1 LRESALLAAV
11 LLGTGVAA
19 PTRADERVPVV
30 VTPGSER
37 SYRIVVQR
45 FADSAAAD
53 AADADTRA
61 GEATGAEAAAAPDEK
76 RVRAFRED
84 ILNALEYSS
93 VFRRVEEAAYLG
105 PISSGPFDG
114 APPPVCS
121 DWTQIGADV
130 LLEGEFQRDAAKFA
144 VAFRVWDTARCRE
157 LLRRRYSQAADAAP
171 EPVAR
176 RIADDVVEDF
186 IGLRGVSSTEI
197 AFVSDRGG
205 NKEIYVMN
213 ADGSSARPATANRSL
228 NNFPDWSPDGDSLL
242 YTSYRHQNTPFLFV
256 SSRGR
261 NQPGRLLSG
270 LGDEQSQ
277 FRGVFGPAGERIAV
291 VMSEDD
297 GASDIFSVRTN
308 GRRLR
313 RLTKSRAIEVSPTW
327 SPDGERIA
335 FVSDRSGAPQIFVM
349 DSDGGNTRRLTYD
362 GSYNTRP
369 VWSPDGQWIAYET
382 RVDGQFDIWLIDP
395 EGNVNVPLVIHAR
408 SDESPSWSPN
418 ARKLVFS
425 STRRGRADLYA
436 IDRDGSNLRRL
447 TRSAGNNTSPAWGP
461 FPR

>member
-1 LRESALLAAV
+1 LSRTTLLAVALLGA
-11 LLGTGVAA
+11 GIAA

-37 SYRIVVQR
+37 TYRIVIQR
-45 FADSAAAD
+45 FAD
-53 AADADTRA
+53 
-61 GEATGAEAAAAPDEK
+61 AAAAPDDK

-84 ILNALEYSS
+84 LLGALEYSS

-105 PISSGPFDG
+105 PISSGPIEG
-114 APPPVCS
+114 APPLVCS
-121 DWTQIGADV
+121 DWSQIGADV
-130 LLEGEFQRDAAKFA
+130 LVEGQFERDAVKFA
-144 VAFRVWDTARCRE
+144 VAFRVWDTSRCRE
-157 LLRRRYSQAADAAP
+157 LLSRRYSQAAGADLP
-171 EPVAR
+171 SVSR
-176 RIADDVVEDF
+176 RIADDVVEAF
-186 IGLRGVSSTEI
+186 IGLRGVAGTEI

-213 ADGSSARPATANRSL
+213 ADGSNARAATANRSL

-242 YTSYRHQNTPFLFV
+242 YTSYRYQNQPFLFV

-261 NQPGRLLSG
+261 NQPGRLLPR
-270 LGDEQSQ
+270 LGDERSQ
-277 FRGVFGPAGERIAV
+277 FRGVFDPAGERIAL
-291 VMSEDD
+291 VMTDSD
-297 GASDIFSVRTN
+297 GASDIFSVRSD

-313 RLTKSRAIEVSPTW
+313 RLTNSRAIEVSPTW

-335 FVSDRSGAPQIFVM
+335 FVSDRSGSPQIFVM

-362 GSYNTRP
+362 GDYNTRP

-382 RVDGQFDIWLIDP
+382 RLESQFDIWLIDP
-395 EGNVNVPLVIHAR
+395 EGHVNVPLVMHPR
-408 SDESPSWSPN
+408 SDESPSWAPN
-418 ARKLVFS
+418 GRKLVFS

-447 TRSAGNNTSPAWGP
+447 TQSAGNNTSPAWGP

>member
-1 LRESALLAAV
+1 
-11 LLGTGVAA
+11 
-19 PTRADERVPVV
+19 VPVI

-37 SYRIVVQR
+37 SYRVVVQR
-45 FADSAAAD
+45 FADAAAQPD
-53 AADADTRA
+53 AAPQAD
-61 GEATGAEAAAAPDEK
+61 EE
-76 RVRAFRED
+76 RVRAFREG
-84 ILNALEYSS
+84 ILDALEYSG

-105 PISSGPFDG
+105 PIRSAPSGG
-114 APPPVCS
+114 APPLVCS
-121 DWTQIGADV
+121 DWNQIGADV
-130 LLEGEFQRDAAKFA
+130 LVQGEFEWDAARFA
-144 VAFRVWDTARCRE
+144 VAFGVWDTARCRE
-157 LLRRRYSQAADAAP
+157 LLRRRYSQAAGVAP

-176 RIADDVVEDF
+176 RIADDVVEVF

-213 ADGSSARPATANRSL
+213 ADGSSARAATANRSL
-228 NNFPDWSPDGDSLL
+228 NNFPDWSPDGDSIL
-242 YTSYRHQNTPFLFV
+242 YTSYRYQNQPFLFL

-261 NQPGRLLSG
+261 NQPGRLLSA
-270 LGDEQSQ
+270 LSDERSQ
-277 FRGVFGPAGERIAV
+277 FRGVFDPAGERIAL
-291 VMSEDD
+291 VMSEAD

-313 RLTKSRAIEVSPTW
+313 RLTNSRAIEVSPTW

-335 FVSDRSGAPQIFVM
+335 FVSDRSGPPQIFIM

-362 GSYNTRP
+362 GDYNTTP

-382 RVDGQFDIWLIDP
+382 RVGSQFDIWLIDP
-395 EGNVNVPLVIHAR
+395 EGNVNVPLVMHPR
-408 SDESPSWSPN
+408 SDESPSWAPN
-418 ARKLVFS
+418 GRKLIFS
-425 STRRGRADLYA
+425 STRRGRADLYV

>member
-1 LRESALLAAV
+1 MNGPPLLAAA
-11 LLGTGVAA
+11 LFGAALAA

-37 SYRIVVQR
+37 SYRVAVQR
-45 FADSAAAD
+45 FADSAAIAD
-53 AADADTRA
+53 PDTPSDVA
-61 GEATGAEAAAAPDEK
+61 PLDEA
-76 RVRAFRED
+76 RVRAFREE
-84 ILNALEYSS
+84 ILSALEYSS
-93 VFRRVEEAAYLG
+93 IFRRIEEAAYLG

-114 APPPVCS
+114 GPPPICS

-130 LLEGEFQRDAAKFA
+130 LVEGEFQRETTKFA

-157 LLRRRYSQAADAAP
+157 LLRRRYSQGAESAP
-171 EPVAR
+171 ESVAR

-186 IGLRGVSSTEI
+186 IG
-197 AFVSDRGG
+197 
-205 NKEIYVMN
+205 
-213 ADGSSARPATANRSL
+213 SARRGEHRDRLRFRPR
-228 NNFPDWSPDGDSLL
+228 WKQGDLRDERG
-242 YTSYRHQNTPFLFV
+242 RHQRPRRHRQPLLEQLPRLVSRRGLDPLHLLSPSGHRPFLFV

-261 NQPGRLLSG
+261 NQPGRLLPT
-270 LGDEQSQ
+270 LGDERSQ
-277 FRGVFGPAGERIAV
+277 FRGVFDPAGERVAL

-297 GASDIFSVRTN
+297 GASDIFSVQTN

-313 RLTKSRAIEVSPTW
+313 RLTNSRAIEVSPSW

-335 FVSDRSGAPQIFVM
+335 FVSDRSGTPQVFIM
-349 DSDGGNTRRLTYD
+349 DSDGSNTRRLTYD

-369 VWSPDGQWIAYET
+369 VWSPDGEWIAYET
-382 RVDGQFDIWLIDP
+382 RVNGQFDIWLIDP
-395 EGNVNVPLVIHAR
+395 EGNVNVPLVIHPR
-408 SDESPSWSPN
+408 SDEAPSWSPN
-418 ARKLVFS
+418 SRKLVFS

-447 TRSAGNNTSPAWGP
+447 TRSAGDNTSPAWGP

>member
-1 LRESALLAAV
+1 MDIHLRIRRNLLSGAPLLAAA
-11 LLGTGVAA
+11 LLGAA
-19 PTRADERVPVV
+19 LATPGWADERVPVV

-37 SYRIVVQR
+37 SYRVAVQR
-45 FADSAAAD
+45 FA
-53 AADADTRA
+53 
-61 GEATGAEAAAAPDEK
+61 EAAAPNVAPLDDAQ
-76 RVRAFRED
+76 VGAFREQ
-84 ILNALEYSS
+84 LLSALEYSS
-93 VFRRVEEAAYLG
+93 VFRRIEEAAYLG
-105 PISSGPFDG
+105 PVRSGPFDG
-114 APPPVCS
+114 GPPPVCS

-130 LLEGEFQRDAAKFA
+130 LVEGEFQRDAETFA

-157 LLRRRYSQAADAAP
+157 LLRRRYSQSAASAP

-186 IGLRGVSSTEI
+186 IGLRGVAGTEI

-213 ADGSSARPATANRSL
+213 ADGSDARAATANRSL
-228 NNFPDWSPDGDSLL
+228 NNFPDWSPDGDSIL
-242 YTSYRHQNTPFLFV
+242 YTSYRHQNRPLLFV

-261 NQPGRLLSG
+261 NQPGRLLPK
-270 LGDEQSQ
+270 LGDERPQ
-277 FRGVFGPAGERIAV
+277 FRGVFDPAGERVAL
-291 VMSEDD
+291 VMSENDS
-297 GASDIFSVRTN
+297 ASDIFTVRTN

-313 RLTKSRAIEVSPTW
+313 RLTKNHAIEVSPTW

-335 FVSDRSGAPQIFVM
+335 FVSDRSGAPQIFIM
-349 DSDGGNTRRLTYD
+349 DSDGSNTRRLTFD

-382 RVDGQFDIWLIDP
+382 RVGSQFDIWLIDP
-395 EGNVNVPLVIHAR
+395 EGNVNVPLVMHPR
-408 SDESPSWSPN
+408 SDEAPSWAPN
-418 ARKLVFS
+418 GRKLVFS
-425 STRRGRADLYA
+425 STRRGRADLYT

>member
-1 LRESALLAAV
+1 MSGAPLLATALLCAA
-11 LLGTGVAA
+11 LTA
-19 PTRADERVPVV
+19 PARADERLPVL

-37 SYRIVVQR
+37 SYRIAVQR
-45 FADSAAAD
+45 FADKAAGDAAAAD
-53 AADADTRA
+53 ASDA
-61 GEATGAEAAAAPDEK
+61 ATAVAPLDEES
-76 RVRAFRED
+76 VRAFREVLLD
-84 ILNALEYSS
+84 ALEFSS

-105 PISSGPFDG
+105 PIRSEPFDE
-114 APPPVCS
+114 APAPVCS

-130 LLEGEFQRDAAKFA
+130 LVEGEFQRDAATYA
-144 VAFRVWDTARCRE
+144 VAFRVWDTAQCRE
-157 LLRRRYSQAADAAP
+157 LLRRRYSQAAGSAP

-186 IGLRGVSSTEI
+186 IGLRGVASTEI

-205 NKEIYVMN
+205 SKEIYVMN
-213 ADGSSARPATANRSL
+213 ADGSDARAATANRSL

-242 YTSYRHQNTPFLFV
+242 YTSYRHANTPFLFV
-256 SSRGR
+256 SSRGS
-261 NQPGRLLSG
+261 NQPGRLLPA
-270 LGDEQSQ
+270 LGDGRSQ
-277 FRGVFGPAGERIAV
+277 FRGVFDPAGERVAL

-308 GRRLR
+308 GRGLR
-313 RLTKSRAIEVSPTW
+313 RLTNSRAIEVSPTW

-335 FVSDRSGAPQIFVM
+335 FVSDRSGAPQIFIM

-369 VWSPDGQWIAYET
+369 AWSPDGQWIAYET

-395 EGNVNVPLVIHAR
+395 EGSVNVPLVVHPR
-408 SDESPSWSPN
+408 SDESPSWAPN
-418 ARKLVFS
+418 GRKLVFS
-425 STRRGRADLYA
+425 SMRRGRADLYA

-447 TRSAGNNTSPAWGP
+447 TGSAGNNTSPAWGP